1 MLKTFVIAENQ
12 RGLLIKDGRMI
23 AVLEPGR
30 HVYFDA
36 LGRLSVETFKA
47 QGLFLSPWAEII
59 EKRHPELAS
68 RYFDTVRVGEGEVA
82 VISFDGRASAIVRP
96 GLTAH
101 VWKVLQD
108 VTVTRINA
116 LDNPRLTKAE
126 LVAYEKAMAMGEGA
140 SSAAGPTIGIV
151 TVPEAQTGLVFFD
164 GELVETLA
172 PGRYGYWQI
181 GRKVSAKMLDTRPLP
196 LEVTAQE
203 ILTKDK
209 VSLRVTLTSFVQVT
223 DAPKAALSTPDYMSH
238 VYKLVQFAV
247 REAIGGRTL
256 DEVLS
261 DRETVDEQIVAHVRR
276 EIGDIGVAVT
286 ELGVKDVILPGDMRE
301 LINRVV
307 EAEKTAQAN
316 LIRRREETAAT
327 RSLLNTARLME
338 DNPTLLRLK
347 ELEALE
353 RVTDR
358 IGRID
363 VHASSGEGLNAIVDR
378 LVSLRPKP

>member
-1 MLKTFVIAENQ
+1 MRKSFVIAENQ
-12 RGLLIKDGRMI
+12 RGLLIRDGRLI
-23 AVLEPGR
+23 QVLEPGR
-30 HVYFDA
+30 HAFWDVN
-36 LGRLSVETFKA
+36 GRLSMELCDA
-47 QGLFLSPWAEII
+47 QGIFTSPWAEIM
-59 EKRHPELAS
+59 EKRHLKFAE
-68 RYFDTVRVGEGEVA
+68 RYLETVRVGEGDVA
-82 VISFDGRASAIVRP
+82 IISLDGRASVIVRP
-96 GLTAH
+96 GQTVY
-101 VWKVLQD
+101 VWKVLKD
-108 VTVTRINA
+108 VQVTLINA
-116 LDNPRLTKAE
+116 LENPRLTKAE
-126 LVAYEKAMAMGEGA
+126 LVAYEKAV
-140 SSAAGPTIGIV
+140 AAGQRASAPIMPVSVG
-151 TVPEAQTGLVFFD
+151 EAEAGLVFFD
-164 GELVETLA
+164 GELVETLS

-181 GRKVSAKMLDTRPLP
+181 GRSVTTKTLDMRPLP

-223 DAPKAALSTPDYMSH
+223 DAPKAALSTPDYMNH

-247 REAIGGRTL
+247 REAVGGRTL
-256 DEVLS
+256 DEVLN
-261 DRETVDEQIVAHVRR
+261 DRETVDAQVVNHVRR
-276 EIGDIGVAVT
+276 GLGDIGVAVT
-286 ELGVKDVILPGDMRE
+286 ELGVKDVILPGEMRE

-353 RVTDR
+353 RVSDN

-363 VHASSGEGLNAIVDR
+363 VHASSGEGLNAVLDR
-378 LVSLRPKP
+378 LVTLKPRD

>member
-1 MLKTFVIAENQ
+1 MLKTYVIAENQ
-12 RGLLIKDGRMI
+12 RGLLIKDGRLI
-23 AVLEPGR
+23 DVLEPGR
-30 HVYFDA
+30 HVFLDV
-36 LGRLSVETFKA
+36 LGRLNVELCKA
-47 QGLFLSPWAEII
+47 QGVFTSPWAEIM
-59 EKRHPELAS
+59 EKRHPQLAE
-68 RYFDTVRVGEGEVA
+68 RYLETVRVGEGEVA

-96 GLTAH
+96 GLTVY

-108 VTVTRINA
+108 VAVTRINA

-126 LVAYEKAMAMGEGA
+126 LVAYEKAVAMGEGA
-140 SSAAGPTIGIV
+140 SSAAGPAIGIV
-151 TVPEAQTGLVFFD
+151 SVGEAQTGLVYFD
-164 GELVETLA
+164 GELIETLT

-181 GRKVSAKMLDTRPLP
+181 GRKVTAKMLDTRPLP

-209 VSLRVTLTSFVQVT
+209 VSLRVTLTSFVKVT

-261 DRETVDEQIVAHVRR
+261 NRESVDEQIVAHVRR
-276 EIGDIGVAVT
+276 EIGDIGVIVT

-307 EAEKTAQAN
+307 DAEKTAQAN

-353 RVTDR
+353 RVTER

-363 VHASSGEGLNAIVDR
+363 VHASSGEGLNALLDK
-378 LVSLRPKP
+378 LVTLQPRQ